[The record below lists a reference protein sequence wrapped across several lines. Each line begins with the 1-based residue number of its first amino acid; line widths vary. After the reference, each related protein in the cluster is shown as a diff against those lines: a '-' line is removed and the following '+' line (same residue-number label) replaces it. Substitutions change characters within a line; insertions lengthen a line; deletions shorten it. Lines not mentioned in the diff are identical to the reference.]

1 MVSVTATQAALTVLF
16 SEPMKTTLACGT
28 TFGTIDR
35 AAAGAID
42 DRTHYRSS
50 DPVFD
55 EALQSAS
62 LVTINGDC
70 ASVTFQFSAHAAAG
84 TLPLTVSAVQD
95 QRGNVIAAGTTV
107 RVSIADE
114 GRPRVLRA
122 VSTGDV
128 LTITFSEPMLRI
140 GEGSGVVMAGNYR
153 IDGNTPQITAITCA
167 DAGCRVVRLALR
179 SGTLVARRSHELRIA
194 NVVDRAGRNI
204 TPDPT
209 TLAFVAG

>member
-1 MVSVTATQAALTVLF
+1 MNVTATQTALTVVF

-28 TFGTIDR
+28 TFGTVDR

-70 ASVTFQFSAHAAAG
+70 ASVTFQLSAAAASG
-84 TLPLTVSAVQD
+84 TYSLAVTSVQD
-95 QRGNVIAAGTTV
+95 RGGNVIAAGATA
-107 RVSIADE
+107 RVMITDD
-114 GRPRVLRA
+114 GRPRVVRA
-122 VSTGDV
+122 ESSGDA

-140 GEGSGVVMAGNYR
+140 GEGSGVVMSGNYR
-153 IDGNTPQITAITCA
+153 IDGNTPRIVAITCA

-179 SGTLVARRSHELRIA
+179 SASLVPGRTYELRIA

-209 TLAFVAG
+209 TLTFVAR